1 MGENL
6 MSATSQSFSKYE
18 WGVECIKLL
27 REIYN
32 ALTPDATLLG
42 LINKVELAF
51 AIEADTNFAV
61 GEAVRYVQANYTP
74 PATFSN
80 GALEF
85 AFQGM
90 DGRIRL
96 GALLDQAHGV
106 LV

>member
-1 MGENL
+1 
-6 MSATSQSFSKYE
+6 MSATNQSFSKYE
-18 WGVECIKLL
+18 WGLECIKLL

-32 ALTPDATLLG
+32 ALTPDANLLN
-42 LINKVELAF
+42 LINRVELAF
-51 AIEADTNFAV
+51 AIESDTNIAV

-74 PATFSN
+74 PATFTN

-85 AFQGM
+85 AFQGI

-96 GALLDQAHGV
+96 GTLLDRAHGV